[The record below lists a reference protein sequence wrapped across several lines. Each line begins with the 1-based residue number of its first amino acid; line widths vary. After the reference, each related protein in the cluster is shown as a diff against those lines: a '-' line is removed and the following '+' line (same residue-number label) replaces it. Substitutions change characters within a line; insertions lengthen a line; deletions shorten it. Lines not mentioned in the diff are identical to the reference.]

1 MDLIGNQSSGTA
13 LHMKIQLPALR
24 DEAGI
29 PLIRVIVLLAL
40 ISGYGVADRLP
51 SAVSENQQFTIDT
64 QIEATGSIEDKTNL
78 DWILVKN
85 GTTADTALGKGE
97 IIAVARYS
105 DTLLSNGGNISEIKN
120 TGFDSSSMSSKKFNL
135 ESEKVL
141 TYASM
146 EGSHLTGSEYL
157 LLNIAGN
164 YSSDKS
170 NETRCVMESPVV
182 TAVPAFCNIVRTQ
195 SDLSNI
201 NSAQVSTKS
210 QLRAAGSS
218 STSSGIGYQIAVTP
232 DTASGNQYA
241 EGIVKTEFA
250 GSITEARV
258 GKKSSSSK
266 SKSSKSSKSPSSSS
280 DDWRTPAATN
290 EWKDTTEVI
299 GGISNLEKVFE
310 YQSGMKV

>member
-1 MDLIGNQSSGTA
+1 MDPIGNQSSGTA
-13 LHMKIQLPALR
+13 LHMKIRQPALR
-24 DEAGI
+24 GKTGI
-29 PLIRVIVLLAL
+29 PLIEMIVFLAL

-51 SAVSENQQFTIDT
+51 SEVPENQQFAIDT
-64 QIEATGSIEDKTNL
+64 EIEATGLIDDTTTL
-78 DWILVKN
+78 DWTLVKN
-85 GTTADTALGKGE
+85 GTTTDTALGKSE
-97 IIAVARYS
+97 IIAVVRYS

-141 TYASM
+141 TYAST

-157 LLNIAGN
+157 LVNIAGN

-170 NETRCVMESPVV
+170 NETMCVMESPVV
-182 TAVPAFCNIVRTQ
+182 TAVPAFCNVVSVQ
-195 SDLSNI
+195 SDLINI

-232 DTASGNQYA
+232 DTASGDQYA
-241 EGIVKTEFA
+241 EGIVKTEFS

-258 GKKSSSSK
+258 GKQSSSSK
-266 SKSSKSSKSPSSSS
+266 KKSTSSSS
-280 DDWRTPAATN
+280 QDWKTPAATN
-290 EWKDTTEVI
+290 VWKDTTEVI
-299 GGISNLEKVFE
+299 GGISNLQKVFE
-310 YQSGMKV
+310 YQSGMKL